1 MIEFAKL
8 SKQEKDKYIKFLVD
22 NNIEFQQ
29 NDSGFTASFKM
40 QNKENVDPKKKTP
53 AKTPPKTPPRSVSP
67 LKRKLSRDETLS
79 LIQEI
84 YSKKFE
90 DASKQLKHKNIVSE
104 DFGVFVMRFA

>member
-40 QNKENVDPKKKTP
+40 QNKENMDPKKRVKTP
-53 AKTPPKTPPRSVSP
+53 TKTPTKSPARSVSP

-79 LIQEI
+79 II
-84 YSKKFE
+84 
-90 DASKQLKHKNIVSE
+90 
-104 DFGVFVMRFA
+104 

>member
-40 QNKENVDPKKKTP
+40 QNKENVDPKRKTP
-53 AKTPPKTPPRSVSP
+53 AKTPPKTPPRSISP

-90 DASKQLKHKNIVSE
+90 DASK
-104 DFGVFVMRFA
+104 